1 MEFTAEQQAYI
12 DNLIVE
18 KTAGLFTE
26 DELNR
31 RVTSE
36 VDRRVE
42 SGIQKGLETH
52 KSKWE
57 KEFQAKAQLTA
68 EELAQ
73 QEFENKVGELN
84 AREQELARRANT
96 LNAKDLLSNAEIP
109 KKHYDKFIDLL
120 VSDDEDSTV
129 SNVQNF
135 IDTFNQTKTELESE
149 IQKKY
154 VNIPQ
159 PEMGEGESTL
169 TKEEFNKLS
178 YMEKIKVKETN
189 PELYKNLMR

>member
-18 KTAGLFTE
+18 KTTGLFTE

-52 KSKWE
+52 KAKWE

-96 LNAKDLLSNAEIP
+96 LNAKDLLSNVGIP
-109 KKHYDKFIDLL
+109 KRHYDKFIDLL
-120 VSDDEDSTV
+120 VSDDEDSTI